1 MIQKIKIIKTLII
14 IFSLSLSFSANAQT
28 VEEIIKGRKAMFSE
42 NYQNAKKI
50 SILLKSKRIEEAKPL
65 MKKISDNYIKLLDYF
80 PENAKEG
87 FKTGALPSIWE
98 NKDEFNALMKKASD
112 DMIKLAK
119 AIDTAEDLRENVY
132 VRESLETS
140 QLSAKSGTR
149 FRSVSKETNPPKIST
164 TMAADVVS
172 EVRCGSKVGGSAHN
186 LLNTPPAS
194 ISEPTDASAIVLI
207 SDFSLGTEEDIG
219 DVDSDEEMAPS

>member
-1 MIQKIKIIKTLII
+1 MKQKIKIIQTII
-14 IFSLSLSFSANAQT
+14 FIFSLTFPLSANAMT

-80 PENAKEG
+80 PENTKEG

-119 AIDTAEDLRENVY
+119 AIETAEDLRAAQKELMWSNC
-132 VRESLETS
+132 
-140 QLSAKSGTR
+140 SACHSK
-149 FRSVSKETNPPKIST
+149 FR
-164 TMAADVVS
+164 
-172 EVRCGSKVGGSAHN
+172 
-186 LLNTPPAS
+186 
-194 ISEPTDASAIVLI
+194 
-207 SDFSLGTEEDIG
+207 
-219 DVDSDEEMAPS
+219 APH

>member
-1 MIQKIKIIKTLII
+1 MKQKIKIVKII
-14 IFSLSLSFSANAQT
+14 IFIFSISLPFSANAQT

-80 PENAKEG
+80 PENAQEG

-98 NKDEFNALMKKASD
+98 NKDEFNALMQKASD

-119 AIDTAEDLRENVY
+119 AIETAEDLRAVQKELMWSNC
-132 VRESLETS
+132 
-140 QLSAKSGTR
+140 SACHSK
-149 FRSVSKETNPPKIST
+149 FR
-164 TMAADVVS
+164 
-172 EVRCGSKVGGSAHN
+172 
-186 LLNTPPAS
+186 
-194 ISEPTDASAIVLI
+194 
-207 SDFSLGTEEDIG
+207 
-219 DVDSDEEMAPS
+219 APH

>member
-1 MIQKIKIIKTLII
+1 MIQKIKIIKTIII
-14 IFSLSLSFSANAQT
+14 IFSLTFSFSSFSAYAQT

-50 SILLKSKRIEEAKPL
+50 SILLKSKRIDDAKPL

-80 PENAKEG
+80 PENTKEG

-119 AIDTAEDLRENVY
+119 AIEAAEDLRAVQKELMWSNC
-132 VRESLETS
+132 
-140 QLSAKSGTR
+140 SACHSK
-149 FRSVSKETNPPKIST
+149 FR
-164 TMAADVVS
+164 
-172 EVRCGSKVGGSAHN
+172 
-186 LLNTPPAS
+186 
-194 ISEPTDASAIVLI
+194 
-207 SDFSLGTEEDIG
+207 
-219 DVDSDEEMAPS
+219 APH